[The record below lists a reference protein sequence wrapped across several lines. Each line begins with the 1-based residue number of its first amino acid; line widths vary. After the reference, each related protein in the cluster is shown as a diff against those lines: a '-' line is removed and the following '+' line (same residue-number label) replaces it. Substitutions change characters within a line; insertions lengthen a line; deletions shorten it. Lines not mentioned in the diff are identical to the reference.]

1 MLKDYNE
8 EIIENLNRVGIEDFE
23 EDDIQVKESQE

>member
-8 EIIENLNRVGIEDFE
+8 EIIENLNRVGIEDFD
-23 EDDIQVKESQE
+23 EDDIQAMESQE